1 MFIDH
6 DEGMLTLLLVL
17 ISLSIGIFLF
27 SIVREYLLFESIDRG
42 YSFWVIANKEG
53 IILYNEA
60 GEQLPIKKW
69 EEYLYYVEHDDYLAI
84 YEENA
89 LSFLPKSD
97 KLSALLALTKNYIKE
112 KK

>member
-1 MFIDH
+1 
-6 DEGMLTLLLVL
+6 MLTLLLVL

-53 IILYNEA
+53 VILYDEA

-69 EEYLYYVEHDDYLAI
+69 EEYLYYVEHDEYLAI

-97 KLSALLALTKNYIKE
+97 KLSALLALTKKHIKE
-112 KK
+112 RK